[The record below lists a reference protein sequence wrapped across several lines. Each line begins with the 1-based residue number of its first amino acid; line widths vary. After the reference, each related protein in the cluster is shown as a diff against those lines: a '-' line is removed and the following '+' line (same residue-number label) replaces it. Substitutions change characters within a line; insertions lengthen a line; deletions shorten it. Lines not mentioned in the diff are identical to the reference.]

1 MAINKPYR
9 SISDLAETI
18 PVFPLPRAILLP
30 RTQLP
35 LNIFEPRYLALFDDA
50 MKSDR
55 LVGMI
60 QPSATEAGAQ
70 FDHPALHAVGGVG
83 RITQIA
89 ESGDGRYLITLSGV
103 CRFRIVDELP
113 MQHLYRR
120 CRVSYT
126 EFAHDL
132 EANAGEDEVDRPSVV
147 DALRTFTKARGLRI
161 DWDEIQRAPTEALIN
176 ALSMM
181 SPFGPSEKQALLEA
195 DDLKSRAETL
205 VAITEFELARDGTTP
220 PSALQ

>member
-9 SISDLAETI
+9 SISDLADTI

-35 LNIFEPRYLALFDDA
+35 LNIFEPRYLAMFDDA

-60 QPSATEAGAQ
+60 QPSATEASAQ
-70 FDHPALHAVGGVG
+70 FDHPSLHTVGGVG

-113 MQHLYRR
+113 MQQLYRQ
-120 CRVSYT
+120 CRVSYS

-147 DALRTFTKARGLRI
+147 DALRT
-161 DWDEIQRAPTEALIN
+161 WDEIQRAPTEALIN